1 MSWAKKMEIEHTKQD
16 RRDDYYKYGY
26 LDADWE
32 ASLEGDGI
40 YVGPARES
48 AYAVFYNYVYMGIS
62 GCENSY
68 TKCELYSNCLNASM
82 KITDTPLKCS
92 NCAGIITARY
102 YEEWCS
108 RKLCSTCWLMRSSHN
123 TLLRDIPHRKSVI
136 LNTYTNEELEKCP
149 DIIED
154 IRFME
159 RMEVQTG
166 KVYRLRRNQ
175 RNARAVLT
183 LLNHRS
189 KLRLPHDLIRTLKG
203 YLY

>member
-1 MSWAKKMEIEHTKQD
+1 MEYTEEDLH
-16 RRDDYYKYGY
+16 DDYYKYGY
-26 LDADWE
+26 LDPDWE

-40 YVGPARES
+40 YVGPTREN
-48 AYAVFYNYVYMGIS
+48 AYAVFCNYVYMGIS

-92 NCAGIITARY
+92 NCAGVITARY
-102 YEEWCS
+102 YEYW
-108 RKLCSTCWLMRSSHN
+108 KLCSSCWLIKSSHHSI
-123 TLLRDIPHRKSVI
+123 LRDICYKKL
-136 LNTYTNEELEKCP
+136 LNTNEELEKLP
-149 DIIED
+149 DVIED
-154 IRFME
+154 MRFME
-159 RMEVQTG
+159 RMEAQIC